1 MKNMEN
7 MEKGKKHFRLNIHIV
22 LIAVFILCI
31 TIIFIKF
38 KNWGVTVDHDDIFGN
53 ADDDIHSDNYDS
65 FHPLRAAEN
74 DITPPPLKTSDG
86 LNIVLFGNNPFSDDR
101 NSGDGLANMIAAM
114 AGEKI
119 GNTGIDV
126 TVYNCSIGGS
136 YMAAEQP
143 HFTTE
148 QPWDAFSL
156 YWMSLITTDI
166 LSDDYYGAAMD
177 ALGADAPA
185 ELAEVRKTITEIDFD
200 KVDVIAIMYDG
211 TDYLMGH
218 PISDAS
224 DYADIQQFIPHLEA
238 ALDIFLENHPDIRI
252 IVLSPPYAFSDQL
265 DENGDYIS
273 SDIYPYGEDDKHL
286 SRYAI
291 TESYLCAE
299 KEVTFIDNIYGTFN
313 EDEAKY
319 YLTDNLHLNVEGRRK
334 IAERFISALFYYGT
348 D

>member
-1 MKNMEN
+1 ME
-7 MEKGKKHFRLNIHIV
+7 KKHFRLNIHIV
-22 LIAVFILCI
+22 LIAVVILCI
-31 TIIFIKF
+31 VIIFIKF
-38 KNWGVTVDHDDIFGN
+38 RNWGVSVDHDDIFQNG
-53 ADDDIHSDNYDS
+53 DGTYIDNYDCLL
-65 FHPLRAAEN
+65 PLRDAESN
-74 DITPPPLKTSDG
+74 IIPLKTGDG

-101 NSGDGLANMIAAM
+101 NSEEGLANMIAAM
-114 AGEKI
+114 AGDRIE
-119 GNTGIDV
+119 NADIDIN
-126 TVYNCSIGGS
+126 VYNCSIGGS
-136 YMAAEQP
+136 YMATERSL
-143 HFTTE
+143 FTTE

-166 LSDDYYGAAMD
+166 ISDDYYGAAMD
-177 ALGADAPA
+177 ALGADAP
-185 ELAEVRKTITEIDFD
+185 EEIAEVRRTLTEIDFD
-200 KVDVIAIMYDG
+200 KVDVIAILYDG

-224 DYADIQQFIPHLEA
+224 DYAPIQQFIPHLDA
-238 ALDIFLENHPDIRI
+238 ALDILLQNHPDIRI

-273 SDIYPYGEDDKHL
+273 SDIYVYGESEQTL

-291 TESYLCAE
+291 TEYNLCAE
-299 KEVTFIDNIYGTFN
+299 KGVTFIDNIYGTFN
-313 EDEAKY
+313 EDEAKD

>member
-1 MKNMEN
+1 ME
-7 MEKGKKHFRLNIHIV
+7 KKHFRLNIHIV
-22 LIAVFILCI
+22 LIAVVILCV

-38 KNWGVTVDHDDIFGN
+38 RNWGVTVDHDDIFQNG
-53 ADDDIHSDNYDS
+53 DGVYIDNYDC
-65 FHPLRAAEN
+65 FLPLRTAGE
-74 DITPPPLKTSDG
+74 DITPLKTSDG

-101 NSGDGLANMIAAM
+101 NSDDGLANMIAAM
-114 AGEKI
+114 AGDKI
-119 GNTGIDV
+119 GKPNINV
-126 TVYNCSIGGS
+126 TVYNCSIGNS

-143 HFTTE
+143 HFTVE

-156 YWMSLITTDI
+156 YWMSLMTTDI
-166 LSDDYYGAAMD
+166 PSNDNYGAAMD
-177 ALGADAPA
+177 ALGEDAPD
-185 ELAEVRKTITEIDFD
+185 EIAEVRKILSGIDFN

-218 PISDAS
+218 PVSDAS
-224 DYADIQQFIPHLEA
+224 DYEGIQQFIPHLDA
-238 ALDIFLENHPDIRI
+238 ALDILLNNHPGIRI

-273 SDIYPYGEDDKHL
+273 SDIYVYGESKQTL

-291 TESYLCAE
+291 MEYHLCAE
-299 KEVTFIDNIYGTFN
+299 KGVTFIDNIYGTFN
-313 EDEAKY
+313 EDEAKD

>member
-1 MKNMEN
+1 ME
-7 MEKGKKHFRLNIHIV
+7 KKHFRLNIHMV

-31 TIIFIKF
+31 VIIFVKF
-38 KNWGVTVDHDDIFGN
+38 KNWGVSVDHDEIFQNG
-53 ADDDIHSDNYDS
+53 DGVYIDNYDCIL
-65 FHPLRAAEN
+65 PLRATES
-74 DITPPPLKTSDG
+74 DVIPLKTSDG

-101 NSGDGLANMIAAM
+101 NSGDGLANMIATM
-114 AGEKI
+114 AGERI
-119 GNTGIDV
+119 ENPDIDV

-136 YMAAEQP
+136 YMATECPQ
-143 HFTTE
+143 FTTE

-156 YWMSLITTDI
+156 YWMSLMTTDI
-166 LSDDYYGAAMD
+166 QARDYYGAAMD
-177 ALGADAPA
+177 ALGEDAPD
-185 ELAEVRKTITEIDFD
+185 EIAEVRKTLSEIDFN

-218 PISDAS
+218 PVSDAS
-224 DYADIQQFIPHLEA
+224 DYTPIQQFVPHLEH
-238 ALDIFLENHPDIRI
+238 ALDIFLENHPNVRI

-273 SDIYPYGEDDKHL
+273 SDIYVYEESKETL

-291 TESYLCAE
+291 MEYHLCADE
-299 KEVTFIDNIYGTFN
+299 KRVTFIDNIYGTFN
-313 EDEAKY
+313 EDEAKD

-334 IAERFISALFYYGT
+334 IAERFISALFYFGT

>member
-1 MKNMEN
+1 
-7 MEKGKKHFRLNIHIV
+7 MEKKRFRLNIHIV
-22 LIAVFILCI
+22 LIAVVILCV

-38 KNWGVTVDHDDIFGN
+38 SNWGVTVNHDDIFQNG
-53 ADDDIHSDNYDS
+53 DGVYVDNYDC
-65 FHPLRAAEN
+65 FLPLKAAGD
-74 DITPPPLKTSDG
+74 DITPLKTSDG

-101 NSGDGLANMIAAM
+101 NSDDGLANMIAAM
-114 AGEKI
+114 AGDKIEK
-119 GNTGIDV
+119 NDIDV

-136 YMAAEQP
+136 YLATERPA
-143 HFTTE
+143 FTLE
-148 QPWDAFSL
+148 QPWDAFTL

-166 LSDDYYGAAMD
+166 RSRDYYGAAMD
-177 ALGADAPA
+177 ALGEDVPD
-185 ELAEVRKTITEIDFD
+185 EIAEVRKTLSEIDFD
-200 KVDVIAIMYDG
+200 KVDVIAILYDG

-218 PISDAS
+218 PVSDAP
-224 DYADIQQFIPHLEA
+224 DYEDIQQFIPHLDA
-238 ALDIFLENHPDIRI
+238 ALDILLNSHPDIRI

-273 SDIYPYGEDDKHL
+273 SDIYVYGAAKQTL

-291 TESYLCAE
+291 MEYHLCAE
-299 KEVTFIDNIYGTFN
+299 KGVTFIDNIYGTFN
-313 EDEAKY
+313 EDEAKD